1 MTKKYVLTNGLQ
13 LIFKRVQDTYIQF
26 GEGSHIKKPCS
37 GHERTNFFKIDDFV
51 RLWMAKTFP
60 FYGKY
65 QYQKGGGPLEKHP
78 VDVIF
83 LIEPNTSFIIFIVS
97 DLLFQLLYKLAICA
111 LVTPLLW
118 IIPACEIEVVI
129 SGNVSLC
136 MN

>member
-1 MTKKYVLTNGLQ
+1 MIKKYILSNGLQ
-13 LIFKRVQDTYIQF
+13 LIFKKVQDTFIQF
-26 GEGSHIKKPCS
+26 GEGSHIKKPRS
-37 GHERTNFFKIDDFV
+37 GHERTNFFEIGDFV

-97 DLLFQLLYKLAICA
+97 DLLFQLLYKLAI
-111 LVTPLLW
+111 
-118 IIPACEIEVVI
+118 
-129 SGNVSLC
+129 
-136 MN
+136 

>member
-1 MTKKYVLTNGLQ
+1 MIKKYILSNGLQ
-13 LIFKRVQDTYIQF
+13 LIFKKVQDTFIQF

-65 QYQKGGGPLEKHP
+65 QYQKGGGPSLEKHP
-78 VDVIF
+78 VDVIK
-83 LIEPNTSFIIFIVS
+83 PNTSLIIFIVS

-118 IIPACEIEVVI
+118 MIPACEIEVVI

-136 MN
+136 MNY